1 MTADLLIT
9 ALPDYIK
16 AARALAAQ
24 LDAPFAPIDLHRF
37 PDGETRV
44 RIPDPDALPPQVVIC
59 QSLHRPDAKLIALL
73 LAGETF
79 REAGV
84 ARLSLVAPYLCYMR
98 QDKAFHPGE
107 AVSQRIIGRFLASL
121 ARDVIS
127 VDAHL
132 HRVHSLAEAVPATSA
147 LNLSAAPTLGAWLA
161 EQDLANPLILGP
173 DRESRQWVE
182 QVAAVGQHE
191 FAVASKQRFGDREV
205 RVTLP
210 EADYQGRTVVLVDDV
225 VSSGHTLA
233 EAARGLRAAG
243 AGTIH
248 ALVTHALFADG
259 ALELLAA
266 AGIEQVWS
274 SDSIPHP
281 TNTVRLA
288 PLLAAALAP
297 LLEI

>member
-1 MTADLLIT
+1 MVT
-9 ALPDYIK
+9 ALPDYSG
-16 AARALAAQ
+16 AARALATQ
-24 LDAPFAPIDLHRF
+24 LGVPFAPIDLHRF

-44 RIPDPDALPPQVVIC
+44 RIPDPASLPPQVVIC
-59 QSLHRPDAKLIALL
+59 QSLHQPDAKLIALL
-73 LAGETF
+73 LAGETL

-84 ARLSLVAPYLCYMR
+84 GRISLVAPYLCYMR

-107 AVSQRIIGRFLASL
+107 AVSQKIIGRFLAAL

-132 HRVHSLAEAVPATSA
+132 HRVHSLAEAVPAATA

-161 EQDLANPLILGP
+161 EQQLANPLILGP
-173 DRESRQWVE
+173 DSESRQWVE
-182 QVAAVGQHE
+182 QVAAVGHYE
-191 FAVASKQRFGDREV
+191 FAVASKQRFGDRDV
-205 RVTLP
+205 RITLP
-210 EADYQGRTVVLVDDV
+210 EADYEGRVVVLVDDV

-243 AGTIH
+243 AGAIH
-248 ALVTHALFADG
+248 ALVTHALFAEG

-266 AGIEQVWS
+266 AGIEHIWS

-297 LLEI
+297 VLEI